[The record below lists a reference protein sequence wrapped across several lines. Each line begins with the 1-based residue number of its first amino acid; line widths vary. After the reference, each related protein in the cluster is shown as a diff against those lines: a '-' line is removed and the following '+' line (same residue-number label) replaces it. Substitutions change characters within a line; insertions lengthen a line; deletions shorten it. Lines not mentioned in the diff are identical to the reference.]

1 MGVFTNNAKNMANVE
16 VGGWGA
22 AAEGGALED
31 HQQYN
36 HLESRSDAKMTAFL
50 PGPLQYPHLDKDNKD
65 AAPPGCG
72 PAAIEALNGKE
83 IFTLHQLC
91 GQFMLLDR
99 DVNLMLQWMKDAG
112 YSAGWEATTLL
123 AIAKKMHGLLEGG
136 CGGGELPAK
145 HMAYAQLQMKS
156 DQKLIEFLSGPLQRD
171 LTVVPG
177 CGPAGVKALA
187 AAEIFTL
194 DQLCGK
200 FMTFDRDPTLMVQW
214 LEEIGFA
221 SGWSETATHA
231 LGAKL
236 QSLLD

>member
-1 MGVFTNNAKNMANVE
+1 MGNNAQNMANVE

-36 HLESRSDAKMTAFL
+36 DLESRSDAKMTAFL

-83 IFTLHQLC
+83 IFTLHELC

-99 DVNLMLQWMKDAG
+99 DVGLMLQWMKDAG

-123 AIAKKMHGLLEGG
+123 AIAKKML
-136 CGGGELPAK
+136 
-145 HMAYAQLQMKS
+145 
-156 DQKLIEFLSGPLQRD
+156 EFLSGPLQRD

-177 CGPAGVKALA
+177 CGPAGVQALE

-214 LEEIGFA
+214 
-221 SGWSETATHA
+221 
-231 LGAKL
+231 
-236 QSLLD
+236 